1 MKVVVDAFDPSL
13 LVSNTNIHVMDFSS
27 MAEEELYDIYIP
39 LKFDLGLSPFLWP
52 EMKGVFVG

>member
-1 MKVVVDAFDPSL
+1 MVVDAFDPSL

-39 LKFDLGLSPFLWP
+39 LKFDLGLSLLSY
-52 EMKGVFVG
+52 GLR